1 MHSQSAW
8 QRQAIPTVID
18 EALRE
23 IREGVA
29 LLCGRLGGDPN
40 APGVYTVSPQ
50 PDGRV
55 RLTVDVTFDPA
66 GLDLMVRALAT
77 LPEGA

>member
-1 MHSQSAW
+1 M
-8 QRQAIPTVID
+8 TID
-18 EALRE
+18 DLTARRARLSGPALRE

-40 APGVYTVSPQ
+40 APGVYTISPQ